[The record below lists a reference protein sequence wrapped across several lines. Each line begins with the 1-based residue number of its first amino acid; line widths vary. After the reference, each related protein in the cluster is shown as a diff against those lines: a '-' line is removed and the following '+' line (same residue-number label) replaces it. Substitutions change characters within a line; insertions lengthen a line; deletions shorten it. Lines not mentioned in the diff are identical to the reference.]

1 MSLSNHELFDALSYS
16 ITALFDDSDTS
27 FGSRQ
32 MLDRFIARL
41 NSDASPIRLLDL
53 YLYDSDAGHLKREVF
68 AATDACASHLIHS
81 KIPTLAICIPLTDT
95 RNAIVRA
102 FVTGQTTQTSTW
114 NEIFST
120 SVPPEEAQAVASECG
135 ITAVLC
141 VPIGPSGRPYGVL
154 TIHIGKEPDGE
165 KIDDGFYKTIGGLVS
180 IAIRNGKL
188 IKNIEDSKRRLSESN
203 HRIQELDRLKDE
215 FVTLASHELR
225 TPMSAIRGSLST
237 ILEGYTGEI
246 SKDARDFLTAA
257 YNENERLLRL
267 VNNLLN
273 ISRIEAG
280 RFTFTVKPVRIPQV
294 VNTVINTLA
303 IAAKEKHIGLTYD
316 GDADVPPVAAD
327 EDKVQEV
334 LINIIG
340 NAINYTHQG
349 GVTIKT
355 YRDDEM
361 VVTSISDTG
370 SGIEPQD
377 QLRLFKKFS
386 QVGGKDYSRPVGGTG
401 LGLYISKIIIENLEG
416 SIWLDST
423 PGSGSTFYFS
433 LQVDG
438 GHAV

>member
-1 MSLSNHELFDALSYS
+1 MPLPNHQLLDALSYS
-16 ITALFDDSDTS
+16 ITALFDDPDISS
-27 FGSRQ
+27 SSHHV
-32 MLDRFIARL
+32 LDRLIERL
-41 NSDASPIRLLDL
+41 DGDASPVRLLYL
-53 YLYDSDAGHLKREVF
+53 FLYDSDAGYLKREAF
-68 AATDACASHLIHS
+68 AATNACSSQLVHS
-81 KIPTLAICIPLTDT
+81 KIPTLPIHIPLTET
-95 RNAIVRA
+95 RNAVVRA
-102 FVTGQTTQTSTW
+102 FVTGQMTKTSTW
-114 NEIFST
+114 NEIFSVSMPT
-120 SVPPEEAQAVASECG
+120 EESDAVASGCG
-135 ITAVLC
+135 IASVIS
-141 VPIGPSGRPYGVL
+141 VPVGPIGRPYGVL
-154 TIHIGKEPDGE
+154 TVHIGKEVEGE
-165 KIDDGFYKTIGGLVS
+165 MIDEGFYKTIGGLVS

-188 IKNIEDSKRRLSESN
+188 MKNIEESKLRLSESN

-237 ILEGYTGEI
+237 ILEGYTGDI

-280 RFTFTVKPVRIPQV
+280 RFTFTVAPVRIPQV
-294 VNTVINTLA
+294 VNNVINTLS
-303 IAAKEKHIGLTYD
+303 IAAKEKHIGLTYE

-349 GVTIKT
+349 AVTVKT

-361 VVTSISDTG
+361 VVTSITDTG
-370 SGIEPQD
+370 SGIAPQD

-386 QVGGKDYSRPVGGTG
+386 QIGGKDYSRPVGGTG

-423 PGSGSTFYFS
+423 LGSGSTFYFS
-433 LQVDG
+433 LPVDG